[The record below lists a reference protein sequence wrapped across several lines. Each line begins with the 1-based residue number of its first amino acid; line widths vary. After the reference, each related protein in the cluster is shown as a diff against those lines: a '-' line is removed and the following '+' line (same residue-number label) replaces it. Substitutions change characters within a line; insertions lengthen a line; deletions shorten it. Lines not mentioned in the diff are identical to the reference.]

1 MKPIRMSGMATC
13 FFAIAMAT
21 RVYAQDS
28 TPATIEVRGL
38 ISMSA
43 FTQNG
48 RFGFGN
54 GQSASWATAGS
65 GVSQNLLGA
74 DVRNTR
80 IGIALPGTNLDGNV
94 TIGGLVELDFFGGFN
109 GTSAFSDEQALL
121 RLRHAYVDVTRGR
134 TSIRLGQA
142 FAPLLGYTPAS
153 VTHVAFPL
161 GFASA
166 GVIGWRQPGIIVS
179 RELMTPQAQRRMR
192 VQVAAFRGSWAGP
205 DALDH
210 ASAGET
216 SGFPQLEA
224 RVDIERAHWST
235 YGVVHVDQKRIADA
249 AGATRELTGTAYEVG
264 ARVRRGPATVQ
275 GNGYVGRAIGQQ
287 MGQSAQFGDIG
298 SRGGWLQAGWQLS
311 DRLGLWG
318 FAGVEDPYDTDIL
331 RELPEPA
338 RLRND
343 SRAVMLKYSV
353 RSLAI
358 GLEWLHSATRWSG
371 EPGRQT
377 ASQFALGFSHA
388 FSAKFGA
395 ETIVTN

>member
-1 MKPIRMSGMATC
+1 MAACLLMT
-13 FFAIAMAT
+13 APAA
-21 RVYAQDS
+21 RVHAQDP
-28 TPATIEVRGL
+28 TPAPIEVRGL

-43 FTQNG
+43 FTQHG

-65 GVSQNLLGA
+65 GATHNLLGS

-80 IGIALPGTNLDGNV
+80 IGLALPGTVFNGNV
-94 TIGGLVELDFFGGFN
+94 TIGGLVELDFFGGFS
-109 GTSAFSDEQALL
+109 GTGGFSDEQPLL

-134 TSIRLGQA
+134 TSIRMGQA
-142 FAPLLGYTPAS
+142 FAPLFGYAPTS

-179 RELMTPQAQRRMR
+179 QELLAPQAQRRVR
-192 VQVAAFRGSWAGP
+192 AQIAAFRGSWSGP
-205 DALDH
+205 DPLDH
-210 ASAGET
+210 TSAGET

-224 RVDIERAHWST
+224 RVDVERAHWST
-235 YGVVHVDQKRIADA
+235 YGVVHVDRKRIADEA
-249 AGATRELTGTAYEVG
+249 AGARALTGTALEVG
-264 ARVRRGPATVQ
+264 GRVRRGPATVQ

-311 DRLGLWG
+311 ERFGLWAFTG
-318 FAGVEDPYDTDIL
+318 IEDPFDADVL
-331 RELPEPA
+331 RELPAAPA

-343 SRAVMLKYSV
+343 SRALMLKYSV
-353 RSLAI
+353 RSFAV
-358 GLEWLHSATRWSG
+358 GLEWLNSATQWSG

-377 ASQFALGFSHA
+377 ASQFALGIGYA
-388 FSAKFGA
+388 FSAKLGA
-395 ETIVTN
+395 EPAVAN